1 MLDWWESQPFT
12 TLWVDGN
19 HENFD
24 LIEKYNI
31 SEWRGGHVQ
40 FIRPHII
47 HLMRGQIYD
56 ICNHNFFVMGGAT
69 SIDRIYRIPHTSWWE
84 QEMPTYEEMN
94 EGFKNLERYNFC
106 IGYVLTHCAPTR
118 FLGDI
123 FKGTWFDT
131 DPLNR
136 YLNQIEQKLTYKKWY
151 FGHYHIDK
159 SGEKWRTLYDDVIEI
174 A

>member
-1 MLDWWESQPFT
+1 MPFT
-12 TLWVDGN
+12 TLWLDGN
-19 HENFD
+19 HENFN
-24 LIEKYNI
+24 LIEQYEVT
-31 SEWRGGHVQ
+31 EWHGGRVQ
-40 FIRPHII
+40 YMRPHVI

-56 ICNHNFFVMGGAT
+56 IYNHSFFVMGGAT
-69 SIDRIYRIPHTSWWE
+69 SIDRAHRTPNISWWE

-94 EGFKNLERYNFC
+94 EGFKNLEQHNFC
-106 IGYVLTHCAPTR
+106 VGYVLTHCAPTR

-159 SGEKWRTLYDDVIEI
+159 SGEKWQALYDDVIEI